1 MQLPIFYL
9 HILPVEI
16 WLACWMLASTRQR
29 RRLSLVCPLF
39 RSICFLSLIE
49 RQSAD
54 VAALVEGLNR
64 SNWVERIH
72 RLHRVAVRLD
82 RLAGMPLVLAVRE
95 WKISSTPPLPQ
106 RWTTAMTPGATRAE
120 RLARRVVEEYSHIWH
135 IGSFNGMCDRILT
148 TFLATL
154 GLYQN
159 LTCLDI
165 QGMIIDPSLRQTLV
179 SLSRLQDLILDGC
192 DITPPEG
199 IVLNLCRLTI
209 CATRQRGTG
218 FRRNASDESASTEG
232 RPEIVYPDRLLE
244 FNLHAAAQSASVIAG
259 FGDVML
265 SNLGHLSLHA
275 LFNADVLLDLLKR
288 CSRLRSLIIPST
300 SRSSGT
306 PLPQY
311 LPQHVMPLLRTL
323 TVPWDM
329 VGLLTLN
336 RPISAVTVL
345 NQDTNN
351 LVPINDTKDVFID
364 ISRSSTPIRS
374 LVIPCTSST
383 IETLAFI
390 ASMFPTLSELSI
402 DIPEKD
408 ENRWASFSCGFQAGE
423 DLHEDTRSPELNDEE
438 AFDNLPAEV
447 LSDSEE
453 HPPPVRRAKPAQ
465 TPRAAVSLWADP
477 PTLLNRTSL
486 STRRMP
492 KEDPPLPAIPSGT
505 YSDFL
510 RRICLDLV
518 EFPPN
523 IALLQIR
530 PPKGASRPSRERE
543 AAAIAALSR
552 QYLRLREVTLG
563 PSVWQISS
571 SDSYELLGGSK

>member
-1 MQLPIFYL
+1 MQPPISYL

-29 RRLSLVCPLF
+29 RRLSLVCRLF
-39 RSICFLSLIE
+39 RSICFPPLIE

-64 SNWVERIH
+64 NNWVERTH

-82 RLAGMPLVLAVRE
+82 RLAGTPLVLAVRK
-95 WKISSTPPLPQ
+95 WKISSAPPLPQ
-106 RWTTAMTPGATRAE
+106 RWTTPLSPDATRAE
-120 RLARRVVEEYSHIWH
+120 WLARMALEDSSHIRH
-135 IGSFNGMCDRILT
+135 IGSFNAMHDRV
-148 TFLATL
+148 LAAFRTTL

-159 LTCLDI
+159 LTTLNM
-165 QGMIIDPSLRQTLV
+165 QGIIIDPSLRQTLA

-209 CATRQRGTG
+209 CATRQRDTG
-218 FRRNASDESASTEG
+218 FRRNASDESSSTES
-232 RPEIVYPDRLLE
+232 RLQLVYPDRLLE
-244 FNLHAAAQSASVIAG
+244 LNLHAAVQSASAIAG

-265 SNLGHLSLHA
+265 SNLRHLGLHA

-288 CSRLRSLIIPST
+288 CPRLESLVIPSI

-311 LPQHVMPLLRTL
+311 LPQHVVPLLRTL
-323 TVPWDM
+323 TVPCDM

-345 NQDTNN
+345 NQDPSN
-351 LVPINDTKDVFID
+351 LVPIDHMKGVITD

-390 ASMFPTLSELSI
+390 ASMFPTLPELSM

-408 ENRWASFSCGFQAGE
+408 VNRWASFNRGFQPGE
-423 DLHEDTRSPELNDEE
+423 DLREDTRSPELNDEE

-453 HPPPVRRAKPAQ
+453 HPLPVRRAKPAQ

-477 PTLLNRTSL
+477 PTLLNRACT
-486 STRRMP
+486 P
-492 KEDPPLPAIPSGT
+492 KQAPPLPAIPSGT
-505 YSDFL
+505 YS
-510 RRICLDLV
+510 
-518 EFPPN
+518 
-523 IALLQIR
+523 
-530 PPKGASRPSRERE
+530 ASRPSRDRR

-563 PSVWQISS
+563 PFVWQISS
-571 SDSYELLGGSK
+571 PDSYELLGGSR

>member
-1 MQLPIFYL
+1 MQLPISYL
-9 HILPVEI
+9 HIFPVEI
-16 WLACWMLASTRQR
+16 WLACWMFASARQR
-29 RRLSLVCPLF
+29 RRLSQVCRLF
-39 RSICFLSLIE
+39 RSICFPSLIE

-64 SNWVERIH
+64 ENWLERTH

-82 RLAGMPLVLAVRE
+82 RLAGTPLVLAVRE
-95 WKISSTPPLPQ
+95 WKISSAPPLPQ
-106 RWTTAMTPGATRAE
+106 RWTTPLTPGATRAE
-120 RLARRVVEEYSHIWH
+120 RLARRVVEDYSHIRH
-135 IGSFNGMCDRILT
+135 IGSFNAMHDRV
-148 TFLATL
+148 LAAFRTTL

-159 LTCLDI
+159 LTALNM
-165 QGMIIDPSLRQTLV
+165 QGIIIDPSLRQTLA
-179 SLSRLQDLILDGC
+179 SLSRLQDLILDEC

-209 CATRQRGTG
+209 CATRKRGTG

-232 RPEIVYPDRLLE
+232 HPEIVYPDRLLE
-244 FNLHAAAQSASVIAG
+244 LNLHAEVQSASVIAG
-259 FGDVML
+259 FGDAML

-275 LFNADVLLDLLKR
+275 LFDMNVLLDLLKR
-288 CSRLRSLIIPST
+288 CPRLESLIMPSI
-300 SRSSGT
+300 SRSPGT

-311 LPQHVMPLLRTL
+311 LPQHVVPLLRTL

-336 RPISAVTVL
+336 RPISTVTVL
-345 NQDTNN
+345 NQDPNK
-351 LVPINDTKDVFID
+351 LVPIDDMKGLFLD
-364 ISRSSTPIRS
+364 ISRSSAPIRS
-374 LVIPCTSST
+374 LVLPCTSST

-390 ASMFPTLSELSI
+390 ASI
-402 DIPEKD
+402 
-408 ENRWASFSCGFQAGE
+408 CGFQPGE
-423 DLHEDTRSPELNDEE
+423 DLREDTRSPELNDEE

-465 TPRAAVSLWADP
+465 TPLAALPLWADS
-477 PTLLNRTSL
+477 PTLLNRTVTSNADAN
-486 STRRMP
+486 P
-492 KEDPPLPAIPSGT
+492 FQ
-505 YSDFL
+505 DFL

-530 PPKGASRPSRERE
+530 PPKGASRPFRERE